1 VTLTETDD
9 YERADGRALRL
20 TFAEPD
26 GAIRGGLVV
35 LHEADGVTDGSNCSW
50 RVWPARGG

>member
-1 VTLTETDD
+1 MTLTKTDD

-20 TFAEPD
+20 TSAEPD

-35 LHEADGVTDGSNCSW
+35 LHEADGVTDGVKLLVAGLASEGW
-50 RVWPARGG
+50 